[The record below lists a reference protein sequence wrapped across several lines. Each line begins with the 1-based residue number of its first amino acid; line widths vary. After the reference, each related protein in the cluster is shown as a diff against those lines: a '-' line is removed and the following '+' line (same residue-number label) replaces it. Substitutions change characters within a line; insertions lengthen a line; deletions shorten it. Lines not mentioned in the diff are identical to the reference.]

1 MFTFR
6 RVETESELEEVF
18 RLRFQVY
25 CNESGFE
32 SPEDHPDGLERD
44 EYDAHSTHFIAIN
57 PAGKIVGSVRLIRY
71 SELGFPIE
79 KYCNP
84 SIDTSRLPKDK
95 VVEISRLAISKAYRR
110 RDLDGLYGTYGGDG
124 KGSGLKRRDDRPNM
138 ILGLFKALYRES
150 KWLGIVNWY
159 VAMEKSLYLLLRRYG
174 FDFYAAGVEVEYHG
188 RRKPYI
194 SRIGNLE
201 STIAKERPEV
211 FRFFTD
217 WPRDTDYKI

>member
-18 RLRFQVY
+18 RLRYQVY
-25 CNESGFE
+25 CKECSYE
-32 SPEDHPDGLERD
+32 SPDDHPNGLETD
-44 EYDAHSTHFIAIN
+44 EYDAHSIHFIAID
-57 PAGKIVGSVRLIRY
+57 PTKKIVGSVRLIRN

-84 SIDTSRLPKDK
+84 TMDTSRLPRDK
-95 VVEISRLAISKAYRR
+95 IVEISRLAISKTYRR
-110 RDLDGLYGTYGGDG
+110 RNADGLYGTYDGDKGGN
-124 KGSGLKRRDDRPNM
+124 GLKRRDNRPNI
-138 ILGLFKALYRES
+138 ILGLFKAMYRES
-150 KWLGIVNWY
+150 KWLGMLNWY
-159 VAMEKSLYLLLRRYG
+159 VAMERSLYVLLRRYG
-174 FDFYAAGVEVEYHG
+174 FDFYAVGAEVQYHG

-217 WPRDTDYKI
+217 WPRRADYEI